1 VLEPALLAVPKS
13 EGDDDPVVLAAPNK
27 DGLGVLEPLLAA
39 EPNVKPD
46 MVRG

>member
-13 EGDDDPVVLAAPNK
+13 DGVDDPVVLAAPNS
-27 DGLGVLEPLLAA
+27 DGLGVLAPLLAA

-46 MVRG
+46 MVSG